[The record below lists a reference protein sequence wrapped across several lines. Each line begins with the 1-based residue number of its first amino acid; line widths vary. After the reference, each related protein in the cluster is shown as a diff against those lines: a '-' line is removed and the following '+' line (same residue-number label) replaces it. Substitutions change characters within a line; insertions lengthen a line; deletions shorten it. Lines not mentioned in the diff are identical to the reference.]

1 MQQVH
6 HRRECSH
13 RLHRRAGSPS
23 APGYFLQLGA
33 GLLSEAKVGLRASQL
48 LLYLLEANL
57 SRACVNCSLLYA
69 VTGTKLQAHE
79 HMTFQTVALN
89 AHCRFSLTLC
99 HLYFAVK
106 NPALTKRKKQTRI
119 LSFDSDLVTRVL
131 YVSGFGKQKI
141 ESTLYRASVSLWFV
155 KV

>member
-23 APGYFLQLGA
+23 ASGYFLQLGA

-79 HMTFQTVALN
+79 HMTFQTLPLT
-89 AHCRFSLTLC
+89 HDIPDRSFKCSLQIQPNPLSFVLC
-99 HLYFAVK
+99 SKEPSSNEKKETNK
-106 NPALTKRKKQTRI
+106 NPFL
-119 LSFDSDLVTRVL
+119 
-131 YVSGFGKQKI
+131 
-141 ESTLYRASVSLWFV
+141 
-155 KV
+155 